1 MAKSLPLISI
11 DDNGKRAAK
20 LGEEWAKWV
29 LDILRNLIVVAFLFL
44 AAEKSGKW
52 YMWVLA
58 VVGFISL
65 YVFVTSYINQSQ
77 FNFRET
83 KGFGD
88 TLLKVIL
95 MFVAFIL
102 VAAFSVGS
110 IVAFQAVIKEISVLQ
125 AR

>member
-1 MAKSLPLISI
+1 L
-11 DDNGKRAAK
+11 K

-29 LDILRNLIVVAFLFL
+29 LDILRNLIVIAFLFF

-58 VVGFISL
+58 VVGFFSL
-65 YVFVTSYINQSQ
+65 HMFATAYIGQSQ
-77 FNFRET
+77 FNFGQT

-95 MFVAFIL
+95 MFAAFIL
-102 VAAFSVGS
+102 VGAFSMGS
-110 IVAFQAVIKEISVLQ
+110 LVAFRGTHAIVVYRNKPQILSHLVAPPTQ
-125 AR
+125 NNR